1 MLSKEIEEERLN
13 KLSKE
18 QIHNKNNIDNTD
30 NILPPTLSR
39 LFLLVLFI
47 YIIFS
52 IRIYDIKINTL
63 TNVNPIQIALNI
75 DNRYIYPCLVLLTS
89 LLDNQANT
97 SFYIIHILIG
107 EKFAKRNIHKIK
119 SLLRD
124 KGSNNTKL
132 NFYKIGDDFNRA
144 THGYYI
150 SVADYYRIALP
161 SLLPDVDKIIYI
173 DTDIINFKD
182 LSEMYS
188 INFEKNIYFKGTLD
202 QIGLIT
208 EIRHRNVKKYINAGV
223 LLMNLKLIRED
234 GIEKQ
239 LRDYIKTHHLNH
251 HDQTALNN
259 VCYNNLGVLSIKYAS
274 FVFNSFDELLKF
286 NKEQSRLYRYRH
298 KELEKAFYDPT
309 LLHYVGYVKPWHKS
323 YNKINGEYWWYYAKK
338 SGFYEEILRYYR
350 FKRRIVDEVLNKMP
364 ENGGLL
370 KRNIN
375 FNE

>member
-1 MLSKEIEEERLN
+1 MLVNEIEEEQNKLN
-13 KLSKE
+13 KEPIQKKSYT
-18 QIHNKNNIDNTD
+18 DNTD

-39 LFLLVLFI
+39 LFLFVLFI

-52 IRIYDIKINTL
+52 IRIYDIKKNTIKIE
-63 TNVNPIQIALNI
+63 NPIQIALNI
-75 DNRYIYPCLVLLTS
+75 DNKYIYPCLVLLTS

-97 SFYIIHILIG
+97 SFYNIHILIG
-107 EKFAKRNIHKIK
+107 QKFSKRNIFKIK
-119 SLLRD
+119 TLIKE
-124 KGSNNTKL
+124 KGGNNTKI
-132 NFYKIGDDFNRA
+132 NFYKIGNDFNRA

-173 DTDIINFKD
+173 DTDVINFKD

-202 QIGLIT
+202 QIGLIN
-208 EIRHRNVKKYINAGV
+208 ELGNIRNIKKYTNAGV
-223 LLMNLKLIRED
+223 LLMNLKLIRKD

-239 LRDYIKTHHLNH
+239 LRDYIKTHFLNH
-251 HDQTALNN
+251 HDQTALNA
-259 VCYNNLGVLSIKYAS
+259 VCYKNLGVLSIKYAS
-274 FVFNSFDELLKF
+274 FVFNSFDELQKF
-286 NKEQSRLYRYRH
+286 NIQQSRLYRYRY

-309 LLHYVGYVKPWHKS
+309 LLHYVGYVKPWHRN

-338 SGFYEEILRYYR
+338 SGYYEEILRYYR
-350 FKRRIVDEVLNKMP
+350 FKRRIVDELLKKIP

-370 KRNIN
+370 KRKIN